1 MKRAA
6 LERLHSVR
14 VWRRHAEISGLV
26 GHTYSE
32 LHPGHFRKGRRAG
45 GCSNTACWLCHSAK
59 LGDIPTMQE
68 SRHWLSY
75 REQLAD
81 ASR

>member
-6 LERLHSVR
+6 LERLLSVR
-14 VWRRHAEISGLV
+14 VWRHHAEISALFGQS
-26 GHTYSE
+26 GSE

-45 GCSNTACWLCHSAK
+45 GCGNTACWLCHPAK
-59 LGDIPTMQE
+59 LGGIPTLQE
-68 SRHWLSY
+68 SRHRLSY